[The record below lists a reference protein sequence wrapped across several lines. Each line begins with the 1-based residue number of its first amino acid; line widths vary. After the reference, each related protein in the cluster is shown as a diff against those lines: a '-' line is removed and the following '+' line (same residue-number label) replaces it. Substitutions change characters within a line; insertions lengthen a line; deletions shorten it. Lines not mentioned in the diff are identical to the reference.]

1 MKLAPH
7 DLERVATL
15 FRAFSEPTRLAIVQE
30 LKEGEKSVSEIVAA
44 LTTTQANVS
53 KQLRLLY
60 ESGILTR
67 RKEGTSV
74 LYGIGDSM
82 VYELCRLVCD
92 KLYRTVVKPRKL
104 NF

>member
-1 MKLAPH
+1 MKLAPN
-7 DLERVATL
+7 DLERVAAL
-15 FRAFSEPTRLAIVQE
+15 FRAFSEPTRLAIIQE
-30 LKEGEKSVSEIVAA
+30 MKDGEKSVSEIVEA

-74 LYGIGDSM
+74 LYAIGDPM
-82 VYELCRLVCD
+82 VFELCRLVCD
-92 KLYRTVVKPRKL
+92 KLNRDLSKPKRLK
-104 NF
+104 F

>member
-30 LKEGEKSVSEIVAA
+30 LKEGEKSVSEIVDA

-53 KQLRLLY
+53 KQLRLLHQA
-60 ESGILTR
+60 GILTR
-67 RKEGTSV
+67 RKDGTSV
-74 LYGIGDSM
+74 LYGIGDTM
-82 VYELCRLVCD
+82 VFELCRLVCD
-92 KLYRTVVKPRKL
+92 KLNRDLSKSKRLK
-104 NF
+104 F

>member
-1 MKLAPH
+1 MKLAPN
-7 DLERVATL
+7 DLERVAAL
-15 FRAFSEPTRLAIVQE
+15 FRAFSEPTRLAIIQE
-30 LKEGEKSVSEIVAA
+30 MKDGEKSVSEIVEA

-74 LYGIGDSM
+74 LYAIGDPM
-82 VYELCRLVCD
+82 VFELCRLVCD
-92 KLYRTVVKPRKL
+92 KLNRDLAKPKRLK
-104 NF
+104 F